1 MDGYSFQA
9 QVTRIAPIGL
19 VPGGLRSDVGFTGT
33 LTDGPLV
40 GSTIEGVDY
49 LLIRHD
55 GVAVIDAREL
65 ITALWVRQDLGH
77 GVCSVGSRRLRL
89 PGGGREPRH
98 EIT

>member
-9 QVTRIAPIGL
+9 QVIRIAPIGL
-19 VPGGLRSDVGFTGT
+19 VPGGLRSDVGFAGT

-55 GVAVIDAREL
+55 GWPSSTRA
-65 ITALWVRQDLGH
+65 
-77 GVCSVGSRRLRL
+77 S
-89 PGGGREPRH
+89 
-98 EIT
+98 